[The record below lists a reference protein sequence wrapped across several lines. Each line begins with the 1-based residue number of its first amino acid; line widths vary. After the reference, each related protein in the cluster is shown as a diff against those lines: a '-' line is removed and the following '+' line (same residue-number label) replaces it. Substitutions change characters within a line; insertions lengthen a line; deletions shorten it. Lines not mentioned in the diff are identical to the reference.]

1 MPGAQKEHAKNNG
14 IRFMHAVKY
23 DKVLLRFTTVFIR
36 ELRKTTRHVF
46 VISLRQ
52 NDSGRRI
59 FRDTAITLMDT
70 LFQIRSIYHSN
81 KVLRYII
88 FQRTSKKI
96 ISLFFLIWSVVH
108 STLVLVLPHSVF
120 TIS

>member
-1 MPGAQKEHAKNNG
+1 MPGAQKEHAKYNG
-14 IRFMHAVKY
+14 ICFMHAVKY

-52 NDSGRRI
+52 NDSGRRM
-59 FRDTAITLMDT
+59 FRDTATTLMDT
-70 LFQIRSIYHSN
+70 VFQIWSICHSN

-88 FQRTSKKI
+88 FQKKHPKRLHPYF
-96 ISLFFLIWSVVH
+96 SLYGQLFIAL
-108 STLVLVLPHSVF
+108 
-120 TIS
+120 